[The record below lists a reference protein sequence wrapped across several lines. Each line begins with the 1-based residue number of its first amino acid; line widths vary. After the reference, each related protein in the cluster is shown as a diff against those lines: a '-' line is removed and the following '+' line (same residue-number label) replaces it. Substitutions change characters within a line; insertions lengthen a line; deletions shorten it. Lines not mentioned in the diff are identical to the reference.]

1 MAFRRSEARM
11 FNNFTTCFFPDCVT
25 AYGLG
30 MATIV
35 LGATLIAM
43 GQRRAVQRALDR
55 RDAIIK
61 DLQSRD

>member
-1 MAFRRSEARM
+1 M
-11 FNNFTTCFFPDCVT
+11 FENLAICFFPDCVA

-35 LGATLIAM
+35 LGATMIAM
-43 GQRRAVQRALDR
+43 RQRREVKKALDR

-61 DLQSRD
+61 ELQARE

>member
-1 MAFRRSEARM
+1 M
-11 FNNFTTCFFPDCVT
+11 FDNLAICFFPDCVA

-43 GQRRAVQRALDR
+43 RQRREVKKALDR

-61 DLQSRD
+61 DLNARN